1 MKLTIAISSAARRV
15 AMYKGLW
22 AFMWFA
28 FTALA
33 MVFAVP
39 AVRSLGPLAWLPE
52 SGPKYMPGLDLGFA
66 VEWAMRIAP
75 GAPGVL
81 AAVVIPLIGLVLL
94 VHVLV
99 AGGAIYRLLHKGRV
113 LDGAGF
119 YFWRFVRLALISLLF
134 YAAVAA
140 LAAGGGKLV
149 NKLWGEG
156 MEAKPIVIGEWIT
169 QTVTLLLLGLVAT
182 IFDYAKIR
190 LAVDGSRK
198 TWRAAKGSVRFV
210 FCNFSRTM
218 GGWAVVTL
226 LGVAFFVL
234 WRAVENAFESR
245 TIGAVLLLIVAQ
257 QVYVISRIWFRLM
270 YWGVAIELDGA
281 LRMPPEETAPVRVA
295 VMAGPLPKEGGAE
308 AVPEA
313 DEPSGGGA
321 TSTGQPE

>member
-1 MKLTIAISSAARRV
+1 MKLTIAISSATRRV

-22 AFMWFA
+22 ALMWFA

-39 AVRSLGPLAWLPE
+39 AVRSLGPLARLPE

-113 LDGAGF
+113 LDGAGL

-140 LAAGGGKLV
+140 LAAGGGKLAD
-149 NKLWGEG
+149 KLWGEG
-156 MEAKPIVIGEWIT
+156 MEAKPIVISEWIT

-198 TWRAAKGSVRFV
+198 TWRAAIGSARFV

-226 LGVAFFVL
+226 FGVVFFVL
-234 WRAVENAFESR
+234 WRAVENAVESR
-245 TIGAVLLLIVAQ
+245 TIGAVLMLVAAQ
-257 QVYVISRIWFRLM
+257 QVYVISRIWIRLM

-281 LRMPPEETAPVRVA
+281 LRRPPEEMSQVPVA
-295 VMAGPLPKEGGAE
+295 VLAGPPPMEGGAQAE
-308 AVPEA
+308 PE
-313 DEPSGGGA
+313 EGEVSGGGA
-321 TSTGQPE
+321 SSTDQPG

>member
-1 MKLTIAISSAARRV
+1 
-15 AMYKGLW
+15 MYKGLW
-22 AFMWFA
+22 VLMWFA

-39 AVRSLGPLAWLPE
+39 AVRSLGQLARLPE
-52 SGPKYMPGLDLGFA
+52 SGPKYMPGLDLAFA

-81 AAVVIPLIGLVLL
+81 ASVVIPLFGLVLL

-113 LDGAGF
+113 LDGAGL

-134 YAAVAA
+134 YVAVAA
-140 LAAGGGKLV
+140 LAAGGGKLAD
-149 NKLWGEG
+149 KLWGEG
-156 MEAKPIVIGEWIT
+156 REEKPIVISEWIT

-198 TWRAAKGSVRFV
+198 TWRAAIGSARFV

-226 LGVAFFVL
+226 FGVVFFVL
-234 WRAVENAFESR
+234 WRAVENAVESR
-245 TIGAVLLLIVAQ
+245 TIGAVLMLIAAQ
-257 QVYVISRIWFRLM
+257 QVYVISRIWIRLM

-281 LRMPPEETAPVRVA
+281 LRRPPEEMSQVPVA
-295 VMAGPLPKEGGAE
+295 VLAGPPPMEGGVKVE
-308 AVPEA
+308 PE
-313 DEPSGGGA
+313 EGEVSGGGA
-321 TSTGQPE
+321 ASTDQPE

>member
-1 MKLTIAISSAARRV
+1 MRLTTALFSAVHRV

-22 AFMWFA
+22 VLMWFA

-39 AVRSLGPLAWLPE
+39 AVRSLGPLARLPE
-52 SGPKYMPGLDLGFA
+52 SGLKYMPGLDLGFA

-113 LDGAGF
+113 LDGASL

-140 LAAGGGKLV
+140 LAAGGGKV
-149 NKLWGEG
+149 IDKVWGEG
-156 MEAKPIVIGEWIT
+156 LEAKPIIIGEWIT
-169 QTVTLLLLGLVAT
+169 QVVTFLLLGLVAT
-182 IFDYAKIR
+182 VFDYAKVR

-198 TWRAAKGSVRFV
+198 TWRAAIGSARFV

-226 LGVAFFVL
+226 CGVVFFVL
-234 WRAVENAFESR
+234 WRGVENAIESR
-245 TIGAVLLLIVAQ
+245 TMGAVVLLILAQ
-257 QVYVISRIWFRLM
+257 QLYVISRIWIRLM

-281 LRMPPEETAPVRVA
+281 LRLPPEETSPVPVA
-295 VMAGPLPKEGGAE
+295 VLAGPPPREGGAE
-308 AVPEA
+308 AMPE
-313 DEPSGGGA
+313 ESGSTGGEEA
-321 TSTGQPE
+321 STGQPE